1 MFRTVFK
8 SKLHRATVT
17 QACLDYVG
25 SITIDEDLM
34 NAADILINERV
45 QVVDINNG
53 ERLETYAIPGPRG
66 SGVICLNGAAARLV
80 QPGDKVIIITY
91 AILDDR
97 EARDWKPTVAFLD
110 ADNRIS
116 EMKHEEK
123 HGEIRK

>member
-34 NAADILINERV
+34 NAADILINEKV

-91 AILDDR
+91 AMLDDR

-116 EMKHEEK
+116 EMKDEEK

>member
-1 MFRTVFK
+1 MFRHVFK

-17 QACLDYVG
+17 EACLNYVG

-34 NAADILINERV
+34 EAADILINEKV

-80 QPGDKVIIITY
+80 QPGDQVIIMTY
-91 AILDDR
+91 VIVDEQ
-97 EARDWKPTVAFLD
+97 EARNWEPTVVFLKEG
-110 ADNRIS
+110 NRIA
-116 EMKHEEK
+116 ETKKEEK
-123 HGEIRK
+123 HGEIR